1 MEYSLHTL
9 FVLQFYLAFTVIQNS
24 MSLSMYPQCRM
35 MLRFLLAALLG
46 LASASLSV
54 LPNGDSQDRS
64 TGNCPEG
71 WVDGTAVKLGC
82 LFFNATAQLTWDDAS
97 SMCQMGSDSTLIDI
111 TTEEQLAFIQ
121 MELIALQLPTS
132 SWWWTAGTDVGING
146 QWFWATTRADVD
158 NFIWSTDQPRPDRE
172 DSNCLALP
180 AGRDYLACNQ
190 PCDVER
196 WIHTI
201 CQLK

>member
-1 MEYSLHTL
+1 
-9 FVLQFYLAFTVIQNS
+9 

-111 TTEEQLAFIQ
+111 TTEEQLVFIQ
-121 MELIALQLPTS
+121 MELVAYHP